1 MKKNEQNQ
9 TVLPTIAGIIFI
21 KDSAKVVLKNLYI
34 QTKKDKFNTL
44 NVRGKSTLI
53 ATNLVIENTAQEGT
67 NYPIVYID
75 ENSLVNLNDSLV
87 RQSKIHDS
95 NHRIYVENS
104 TLNINNSTLDAKLYI
119 VNAKVTCD
127 NVGIKYNES
136 NAVIVTKEANAILK
150 NCFITGGVVENNW
163 PCLLCKNSTLNISCS
178 SIFQKLSSEACCGA
192 NSNINLFNNRID
204 SGDFSSC
211 KVRSKKTTFVEGL
224 TLYNKTEF
232 TGDRVAILGRKNGKI
247 NLFADSNSKIQIDE
261 LSFGTTSNP
270 NIKINRNVDFFV
282 KKAYV
287 LNYDPKNEEFIIDDN
302 GRIKIVN
309 DKLRIEYFGKK
320 SASEQLNEMV
330 GLKQVKSEV
339 TEFVAMAQ
347 MNKLRRD
354 KGLHTSKMTLHSLFL
369 GNPGTGKTTIAR
381 IVGQLLYDKHII
393 TSEKFIETSRS
404 DLVGRYI
411 GETAQKTRKILESA
425 LGGVLFIDEAYALAN
440 GGERDFGIE
449 SINEILKFMEDHRED
464 IVIIFAGYTDSME
477 KFLNMNE
484 GLKSRIPNVF
494 HFEDYTA
501 DELTTIGLTALESEG
516 YKINKSEYFDLV
528 HHNFEISD
536 DRSNGRWIR
545 NINEKIIKKLAVR
558 LLKNNKADLLTITT
572 EDIQAVML

>member
-1 MKKNEQNQ
+1 
-9 TVLPTIAGIIFI
+9 
-21 KDSAKVVLKNLYI
+21 
-34 QTKKDKFNTL
+34 
-44 NVRGKSTLI
+44 
-53 ATNLVIENTAQEGT
+53 
-67 NYPIVYID
+67 
-75 ENSLVNLNDSLV
+75 
-87 RQSKIHDS
+87 
-95 NHRIYVENS
+95 
-104 TLNINNSTLDAKLYI
+104 
-119 VNAKVTCD
+119 
-127 NVGIKYNES
+127 
-136 NAVIVTKEANAILK
+136 
-150 NCFITGGVVENNW
+150 
-163 PCLLCKNSTLNISCS
+163 
-178 SIFQKLSSEACCGA
+178 
-192 NSNINLFNNRID
+192 
-204 SGDFSSC
+204 
-211 KVRSKKTTFVEGL
+211 
-224 TLYNKTEF
+224 
-232 TGDRVAILGRKNGKI
+232 
-247 NLFADSNSKIQIDE
+247 
-261 LSFGTTSNP
+261 
-270 NIKINRNVDFFV
+270 
-282 KKAYV
+282 
-287 LNYDPKNEEFIIDDN
+287 
-302 GRIKIVN
+302 
-309 DKLRIEYFGKK
+309 
-320 SASEQLNEMV
+320 MV

-440 GGERDFGIE
+440 GGERDFEIE

-516 YKINKSEYFDLV
+516 YKINKSEYSDLV